1 MFRKIGLLIVS
12 TLLLAGVL
20 LASVTPAIAAEP
32 ETAAAQ
38 AAVIYIIS
46 LQNADGGFPAFG
58 ADSAPGSTIDAVFA
72 MTAVGPQP
80 TTVTTEGNSPADYLA
95 TQAAEYST
103 DPGAA
108 AKLAYG
114 VAAMGL
120 DPSDFGGVDLLAV
133 LDDSFDVE
141 TGAYGLDLFDQA
153 FFIMALHQTVGTI
166 PGSAVEY
173 VLSLQLEDGGWEF
186 GEGFGSDSNTTALV
200 LQVLLVA
207 GVERGDAAVTA
218 ALGYFHTVQDVSGAF
233 GFLAGAEPD
242 ANSTA
247 FVIQALIA
255 AREDIDAGGPWTP
268 GGVTP
273 LEALLTFQN
282 PETGAF
288 QFAGE
293 DSPFATYQVVP
304 GLVLAPFPGLKP
316 LLLPGRETP
325 VANPTMTVEPV
336 ETPEPADLP
345 KVGTGASS
353 DGSPWLAPLLLAA
366 GLAAG
371 GLAALG
377 LGAGHRRYR

>member
-12 TLLLAGVL
+12 IALLV
-20 LASVTPAIAAEP
+20 SVTPATAAEP
-32 ETAAAQ
+32 ETGVAQ
-38 AAVIYIIS
+38 AAVDYIIS

-72 MTAVGPQP
+72 LVAAGVDVESVTAD
-80 TTVTTEGNSPADYLA
+80 GNSAMDYLA
-95 TQAAEYST
+95 TQAADYST

-114 VAAMGL
+114 VAAMGF
-120 DPSDFGGVDLLAV
+120 DPGDFGGVDLLAV
-133 LDDSFDVE
+133 LDDSFDAE

-153 FFIMALHQTVGTI
+153 FFIMALHQTVQPI
-166 PGSAVEY
+166 PESAMEY
-173 VLSLQLEDGGWEF
+173 LLSLQLEDGGWEF
-186 GEGFGSDSNTTALV
+186 GDGFGSDSNTTALV
-200 LQVLLVA
+200 IQTLLVA
-207 GVERGDAAVTA
+207 GVERENAAVTA
-218 ALGYFHTVQDVSGAF
+218 ALGYFHTTQDASVAF
-233 GFLAGAEPD
+233 GFLADTEPD
-242 ANSTA
+242 AQSTA

-255 AREDIDAGGPWTP
+255 ARENIDAGGPWAA

-293 DSPFATYQVVP
+293 ESPFATYQVVP
-304 GLVLAPFPGLKP
+304 GLLLAPFPGLKP
-316 LLLPGRETP
+316 MLLPSTETP
-325 VANPTMTVEPV
+325 VASPTMTVESA

-345 KVGTGASS
+345 NVGTGASS
-353 DGSPWLAPLLLAA
+353 DGSPWLVVLLL
-366 GLAAG
+366 AG

-377 LGAGHRRYR
+377 LGAARRRLY